1 LCQLVFGDH
10 LVIGDVCVGVMR
22 QVVAASRSS
31 VIVMASPH
39 AGHSPPVPTRR
50 AEQVALNAA
59 TFAGEAFPA
68 AGAFV
73 DAAGRS

>member
-1 LCQLVFGDH
+1 VPSSGWCVYYLLVGVGGGRAALCQLVFGDH
-10 LVIGDVCVGVMR
+10 LVIGDARVGVLR

-50 AEQVALNAA
+50 A
-59 TFAGEAFPA
+59 
-68 AGAFV
+68 
-73 DAAGRS
+73 